1 MNSNNC
7 YDRAKIRFI
16 QQKIQR
22 DKKYLLSILNFDK
35 QLYRRIEDLF
45 NIDLNSVPDGKEP
58 LYISKAV
65 FKINNAELAI
75 KKIEQHNDINLTAK
89 KKDVVDYMWSRAY
102 PEGHWSPLSNM
113 PGARQILGD
122 IRINFDNTL
131 TVETKTK
138 SWMIKLIL
146 YMRKIL
152 GKEVKLINLEFQ
164 NPLDLLSNNFDKK

>member
-1 MNSNNC
+1 MNSNNR
-7 YDRAKIRFI
+7 YDRAMIRFI
-16 QQKIQR
+16 QQEIQR

-45 NIDLNSVPDGKEP
+45 NIDLNSVPEGKEP

-65 FKINNAELAI
+65 FKINNAELVI
-75 KKIEQHNDINLTAK
+75 KKIEQHSDVNLTAK
-89 KKDVVDYMWSRAY
+89 KKDGVDYMWSRAY
-102 PEGHWSPLSNM
+102 PKGHWSLLSNM

-146 YMRKIL
+146 YM
-152 GKEVKLINLEFQ
+152 
-164 NPLDLLSNNFDKK
+164 